1 MKYPIEKYKII
12 VHQHPVYHTTEV
24 IACSTYAGKVVKG
37 KAICHVDDVYNE
49 EQGKRLAV
57 ARCANKIAMKRKAR
71 SAKLL
76 AKANTQLALAQQYVD
91 NMTKY
96 HTDACVEVAET
107 EGDIKEI
114 LAKM

>member
-57 ARCANKIAMKRKAR
+57 ARCA
-71 SAKLL
+71 KLL

-96 HTDACVEVAET
+96 HTDACVEVVET